1 MSKFTTIIINCELL
15 ANYLLYRS
23 LPEYKSCEILSIPA
37 KLDIEFL
44 GWAFQKHSPLVPLFN
59 YHLKTMDEQ
68 GITQKIFAKYE
79 ATPQECP
86 NYNGLPLG
94 FDNCIAAFFV
104 LIGGLFLGFCL
115 LPLEILF
122 YFCMNHFSRIK
133 YKIDRI
139 L

>member
-1 MSKFTTIIINCELL
+1 MIFLN
-15 ANYLLYRS
+15 RS
-23 LPEYKSCEILSIPA
+23 LPEYKSCIILSIPA
-37 KLDIEFL
+37 KLDIEYI

-59 YHLKTMDEQ
+59 YYLKTMDEQ

-104 LIGGLFLGFCL
+104 LIGGLFMGFCL
-115 LPLEILF
+115 FLLEILF
-122 YFCMNHFSRIK
+122 YFCMNYFSRIK
-133 YKIDRI
+133 NKIDRI
-139 L
+139 V